1 MSLSLN
7 SNIAAI
13 HKWLGKNL
21 SDKKSIKSCCKDVL
35 EVPTTKGIYFWF
47 VKKEGYKELSTF
59 LPIKRDETAYSKKIN
74 GSMYDLVYLGTAGA
88 RNNSNGTN
96 TGNLQ
101 ERLKW
106 HLCNTKN
113 ISALCNGTM
122 STYRRTLGALLASD
136 LIDNDLQTKLDNFLC
151 KYFYIY
157 YVEYPGSFLDVKNVI
172 GQDED
177 ILISVL
183 RPIFNLSKNPN
194 KENPQHTTHF
204 IQKRRQL
211 VERNSKEKHCN
222 QKGSEKDVKLP
233 LLKTKKVIS
242 AKSQEKESCIEFQVK
257 RSENIAEVATR
268 IRNLPNGPCSI
279 ELFSDNRI
287 DIRLYVN
294 GNTRLIRKNGRSV
307 SEYFAAPDTNN
318 GNLPK
323 WQMVYN
329 EMNDKKKPIESIT
342 VRVCAHSNNSLKKT
356 SPMNPQ
362 TPIKI
367 DDSGSTFKKP
377 KKFKVVMICSSK
389 KNKSFFTQFPH
400 IRFTSNPRTVNE
412 KFPNDK
418 VPNSKLTWREYL
430 TKRQHESTLLHAFKL
445 YKRPTYLHLHT
456 KFKKNFFILSAGW
469 GLVSSEFKLP
479 GYDITFSQSAPANTR
494 RSSNI
499 NVPPLYNDFNQIE
512 DNGDDILFLGSPDY
526 IPLFISLTKHLKCRK
541 IIFWK
546 KKNTPQ
552 KYPLPNNTFKYDY
565 YYTNSNTNWHYK
577 LAQEL

>member
-7 SNIAAI
+7 SNIEAI

-21 SDKKSIKSCCKDVL
+21 SDKKSIKACCKDVL

-194 KENPQHTTHF
+194 KENPQHSTHF
-204 IQKRRQL
+204 IQQRRQL
-211 VERNSKEKHCN
+211 VERNSKEKHCK
-222 QKGSEKDVKLP
+222 QVTSSKEAKDSL
-233 LLKTKKVIS
+233 
-242 AKSQEKESCIEFQVK
+242 AKIEIDTAVQTLGDKSCIEF
-257 RSENIAEVATR
+257 
-268 IRNLPNGPCSI
+268 
-279 ELFSDNRI
+279 LFM
-287 DIRLYVN
+287 
-294 GNTRLIRKNGRSV
+294 
-307 SEYFAAPDTNN
+307 F
-318 GNLPK
+318 
-323 WQMVYN
+323 
-329 EMNDKKKPIESIT
+329 
-342 VRVCAHSNNSLKKT
+342 CA
-356 SPMNPQ
+356 
-362 TPIKI
+362 
-367 DDSGSTFKKP
+367 
-377 KKFKVVMICSSK
+377 
-389 KNKSFFTQFPH
+389 
-400 IRFTSNPRTVNE
+400 
-412 KFPNDK
+412 
-418 VPNSKLTWREYL
+418 
-430 TKRQHESTLLHAFKL
+430 
-445 YKRPTYLHLHT
+445 
-456 KFKKNFFILSAGW
+456 
-469 GLVSSEFKLP
+469 
-479 GYDITFSQSAPANTR
+479 
-494 RSSNI
+494 
-499 NVPPLYNDFNQIE
+499 
-512 DNGDDILFLGSPDY
+512 
-526 IPLFISLTKHLKCRK
+526 
-541 IIFWK
+541 
-546 KKNTPQ
+546 
-552 KYPLPNNTFKYDY
+552 
-565 YYTNSNTNWHYK
+565 
-577 LAQEL
+577 